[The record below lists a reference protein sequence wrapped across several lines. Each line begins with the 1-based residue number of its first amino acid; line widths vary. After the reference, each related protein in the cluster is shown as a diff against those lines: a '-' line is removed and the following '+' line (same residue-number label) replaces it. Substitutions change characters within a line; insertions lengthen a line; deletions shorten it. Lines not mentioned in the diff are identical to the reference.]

1 MSIKPEET
9 NLGQYSFKFTPYS
22 KQDHFALCHLAK
34 LHGTS
39 KGQVIKMAFHEWL
52 KDNLPKEIELAA
64 MMSEIME
71 AQDDSGQTCI
81 SIKES
86 FSGARIRKVY

>member
-39 KGQVIKMAFHEWL
+39 KGQVVKMAVHEWFRE
-52 KDNLPKEIELAA
+52 NLPKEIELAVK
-64 MMSEIME
+64 MSEIME
-71 AQDDSGQTCI
+71 AQDDSGQT
-81 SIKES
+81 
-86 FSGARIRKVY
+86 

>member
-9 NLGQYSFKFTPYS
+9 NLGQYSFKFTPNS

-39 KGQVIKMAFHEWL
+39 KGQVVKMAVHEWFRE
-52 KDNLPKEIELAA
+52 NLPKEIELAV

-71 AQDDSGQTCI
+71 AQDDSGQT
-81 SIKES
+81 
-86 FSGARIRKVY
+86 

>member
-9 NLGQYSFKFTPYS
+9 NLGDLSLKFTPFS
-22 KQDHFALCHLAK
+22 LQDHYVLCYLAK

-39 KGQVIKMAFHEWL
+39 KGQVIKVAFHEWL

-64 MMSEIME
+64 MMAEVME
-71 AQDDSGQTCI
+71 ALDDSGQT
-81 SIKES
+81 
-86 FSGARIRKVY
+86 

>member
-1 MSIKPEET
+1 MSIKPEEI
-9 NLGQYSFKFTPYS
+9 NLGDLSLKFTPFS
-22 KQDHFALCHLAK
+22 LQDHYVLCYLAK

-64 MMSEIME
+64 MMAEIME
-71 AQDDSGQTCI
+71 AQ
-81 SIKES
+81 
-86 FSGARIRKVY
+86 

>member
-52 KDNLPKEIELAA
+52 GDKFIKRLELAQA
-64 MMSEIME
+64 
-71 AQDDSGQTCI
+71 
-81 SIKES
+81 IKEVKEVS
-86 FSGARIRKVY
+86 HAP

>member
-1 MSIKPEET
+1 M
-9 NLGQYSFKFTPYS
+9 GQTVYLNQLRQSNVNQTRSFKFTPYS

-64 MMSEIME
+64 MMAEIME
-71 AQDDSGQTCI
+71 AQ
-81 SIKES
+81 
-86 FSGARIRKVY
+86 

>member
-9 NLGQYSFKFTPYS
+9 NLGQFSFKFTPYS

-39 KGQVIKMAFHEWL
+39 KGQVIKMAVHEWFRE
-52 KDNLPKEIELAA
+52 NLPKEIELAV
-64 MMSEIME
+64 MMSEIQE
-71 AQDDSGQTCI
+71 AQDDSGQT
-81 SIKES
+81 
-86 FSGARIRKVY
+86 

>member
-9 NLGQYSFKFTPYS
+9 NLGQYCFKFTPYS

-39 KGQVIKMAFHEWL
+39 KGQVVKMAVHEWFRE
-52 KDNLPKEIELAA
+52 NLPKEIELAV
-64 MMSEIME
+64 MMSEIQE
-71 AQDDSGQTCI
+71 AQDDSGQT
-81 SIKES
+81 
-86 FSGARIRKVY
+86 

>member
-9 NLGQYSFKFTPYS
+9 NLGQYSFKFTPYC

-39 KGQVIKMAFHEWL
+39 KGQVIKVAFHEWL

-64 MMSEIME
+64 MMAEVME
-71 AQDDSGQTCI
+71 ALDDPAMGS
-81 SIKES
+81 K
-86 FSGARIRKVY
+86 

>member
-52 KDNLPKEIELAA
+52 EDNFIKEIEFAQA
-64 MMSEIME
+64 VQEITNLTN
-71 AQDDSGQTCI
+71 DSGQT
-81 SIKES
+81 
-86 FSGARIRKVY
+86 

>member
-39 KGQVIKMAFHEWL
+39 KGQIIKVALHEYF
-52 KDNLPKEIELAA
+52 KENLPKEIELAA
-64 MMSEIME
+64 MMAEIQE
-71 AQDDSGQTCI
+71 AQDDSGQT
-81 SIKES
+81 
-86 FSGARIRKVY
+86 

>member
-9 NLGQYSFKFTPYS
+9 NLGQFSFKFTPYS

-39 KGQVIKMAFHEWL
+39 KGQVVKMAVHEWFRE
-52 KDNLPKEIELAA
+52 NLPKESELAV
-64 MMSEIME
+64 MMSAIME
-71 AQDDSGQTCI
+71 AQ
-81 SIKES
+81 
-86 FSGARIRKVY
+86 

>member
-22 KQDHFALCHLAK
+22 MQDHFALCHLAK

-39 KGQVIKMAFHEWL
+39 KGQVIKMAVHEWL
-52 KDNLPKEIELAA
+52 KENLPKEIELAA
-64 MMSEIME
+64 MMAEIME
-71 AQDDSGQTCI
+71 VQDDSGQT
-81 SIKES
+81 
-86 FSGARIRKVY
+86 

>member
-52 KDNLPKEIELAA
+52 KYNLPKEIELAA

-71 AQDDSGQTCI
+71 AQDDSAQTLI
-81 SIKES
+81 SPKKS

>member
-1 MSIKPEET
+1 MSINLEEKD
-9 NLGQYSFKFTPYS
+9 LGQFSCKFTPYS
-22 KQDHFALCHLAK
+22 KQDHFAVCHLAK

-52 KDNLPKEIELAA
+52 KYNLPKEIELAA

-71 AQDDSGQTCI
+71 VQDDSGQT
-81 SIKES
+81 
-86 FSGARIRKVY
+86 

>member
-39 KGQVIKMAFHEWL
+39 KGQIIKVALHEYF
-52 KDNLPKEIELAA
+52 KENLPKEIELAA
-64 MMSEIME
+64 MMAEIME
-71 AQDDSGQTCI
+71 AENDSGQT
-81 SIKES
+81 
-86 FSGARIRKVY
+86 

>member
-9 NLGQYSFKFTPYS
+9 NLGQFSFKFTPYS

-39 KGQVIKMAFHEWL
+39 KGQIIKVALHEYFRE
-52 KDNLPKEIELAA
+52 NLPKEIELAA
-64 MMSEIME
+64 MMAEIME
-71 AQDDSGQTCI
+71 VQDDSRQT
-81 SIKES
+81 
-86 FSGARIRKVY
+86 

>member
-22 KQDHFALCHLAK
+22 KQDHCAVCHLAK

-39 KGQVIKMAFHEWL
+39 KGQVIKMAVHEWF
-52 KDNLPKEIELAA
+52 KENLPKEIELAA
-64 MMSEIME
+64 MMAEIIE
-71 AQDDSGQTCI
+71 AENGSRQS
-81 SIKES
+81 
-86 FSGARIRKVY
+86 

>member
-39 KGQVIKMAFHEWL
+39 KGQVVKMAVHEWFRE
-52 KDNLPKEIELAA
+52 NLPKEIELAV
-64 MMSEIME
+64 MMAEIQE
-71 AQDDSGQTCI
+71 PQDDSGQT
-81 SIKES
+81 
-86 FSGARIRKVY
+86 

>member
-39 KGQVIKMAFHEWL
+39 KGQIIKVALHEYFRE
-52 KDNLPKEIELAA
+52 NLPKEIELAA
-64 MMSEIME
+64 MMAEVME
-71 AQDDSGQTCI
+71 ALDDSGQT
-81 SIKES
+81 
-86 FSGARIRKVY
+86 

>member
-9 NLGQYSFKFTPYS
+9 NLGQFSFKFTPYS

-39 KGQVIKMAFHEWL
+39 KGQVIKMAVHEWF
-52 KDNLPKEIELAA
+52 KENLPKEIELAA
-64 MMSEIME
+64 MMAEIIE
-71 AQDDSGQTCI
+71 AENGSRQT
-81 SIKES
+81 
-86 FSGARIRKVY
+86 

>member
-39 KGQVIKMAFHEWL
+39 KGQIIKVALHEYF
-52 KDNLPKEIELAA
+52 KENLPKEIELAA
-64 MMSEIME
+64 MMAEIQK
-71 AQDDSGQTCI
+71 AQDDSGQT
-81 SIKES
+81 
-86 FSGARIRKVY
+86 

>member
-1 MSIKPEET
+1 MSIKPEEP
-9 NLGQYSFKFTPYS
+9 NLGDLSLKFTPFS
-22 KQDHFALCHLAK
+22 LQDHYVLCYLAK

-71 AQDDSGQTCI
+71 VQ
-81 SIKES
+81 
-86 FSGARIRKVY
+86 